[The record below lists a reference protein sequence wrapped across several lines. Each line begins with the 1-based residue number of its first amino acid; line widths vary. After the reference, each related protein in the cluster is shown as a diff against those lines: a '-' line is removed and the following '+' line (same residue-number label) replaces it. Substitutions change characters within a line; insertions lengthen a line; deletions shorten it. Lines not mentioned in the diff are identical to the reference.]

1 MNKSFSKPRP
11 KFLVRIHEREEEEK
25 AAKAREAAEKD
36 RVALLVLELAA
47 VALKAM
53 SVSAPAHRSYVIR
66 QKKRERGFFDRV
78 EDWFFG

>member
-1 MNKSFSKPRP
+1 MNKLSSKPRP
-11 KFLVRIHEREEEEK
+11 KFLVRIHEREAEEK
-25 AAKAREAAEKD
+25 AVKAREVAEKD

-53 SVSAPAHRSYVIR
+53 SVSAPAHRSYVVR
-66 QKKRERGFFDRV
+66 QKRREKGLFDRV